1 MPSDDGS
8 CQFYFTLRLRFIP
21 SSRLIDFTNP
31 FNWWGA
37 KSAVWRQMIAD
48 IMNTEV
54 VCLKEDEAAALG
66 GAIQAMWVNGE
77 GL

>member
-1 MPSDDGS
+1 
-8 CQFYFTLRLRFIP
+8 
-21 SSRLIDFTNP
+21 
-31 FNWWGA
+31 
-37 KSAVWRQMIAD
+37 MIAD

-77 GL
+77 GALADLCHAFVHLDTTSLVQPNPKVRWNMSEFISVI

>member
-1 MPSDDGS
+1 
-8 CQFYFTLRLRFIP
+8 
-21 SSRLIDFTNP
+21 
-31 FNWWGA
+31 
-37 KSAVWRQMIAD
+37 MIAD